1 MTNHNLAFKALA
13 DPSRRHIVE
22 ALAGQP
28 MTVRQLTD
36 RLPISQS
43 AVSQHLDVLRKAKLV
58 AFEPR
63 GASNVYRIDPRGL
76 GSVRGWLDRHWG
88 EALGNYARL
97 FEHDG
102 DASNGA

>member
-1 MTNHNLAFKALA
+1 MADHNDAFRALA
-13 DPSRRHIVE
+13 DGSRRRIVE
-22 ALAGQP
+22 SLARRP

-36 RLPISQS
+36 GLPMSQS
-43 AVSQHLDVLRKAKLV
+43 AVSQHLTVLRKAELV

-76 GSVRGWLDRHWG
+76 GAIRAWLDRHWT

-97 FEHDG
+97 FENDG
-102 DASNGA
+102 ED